1 MANIA
6 DLLPLPVNVNL
17 GRGNLEVTGV
27 PLDKLV
33 RLLGV
38 YQNEIG
44 QMYDEYK
51 SNGNKIPFERVL
63 FLFPEMVASII
74 AIAGDSEGQEADI
87 RKIAGPAQVEALMA
101 IWKLTVPD
109 AKKLQSLL
117 SEVMALLPKTFQDE
131 VQKATKQAEA
141 QRT

>member
-6 DLLPLPVNVNL
+6 DLLPLPEKINI
-17 GRGNLEVTGV
+17 GRGTIDVTGI
-27 PLDKLV
+27 PLNKLV

-38 YQNEIG
+38 YQNEAG
-44 QMYDEYK
+44 QLYEEYK
-51 SNGNKIPFERVL
+51 QNGNKVPYERVL

-74 AIAGDSEGQEADI
+74 AIASDAEGQEADV
-87 RKIAGPAQVEALMA
+87 RKIAGPTQIEALMA

-117 SEVMALLPKTFQDE
+117 SEVMALLPDE
-131 VQKATKQAEA
+131 FQKAVKGAAEQTKA
-141 QRT
+141 QPT